1 MWMYSDL
8 NSFDGIEK
16 VYNSITPLRGRRKE
30 WDIRPLQK
38 RSKWWER
45 IVKVNDST
53 YVLCDGWF
61 AAYHGDPTLTDAQRE
76 DNLDALLT
84 MSPVVWERR
93 ADGDYIQ
100 IRSNLNSSP
109 SWSRYKFL
117 DTYLPTKLRHE
128 FDSSGRHWITHQ
140 EQRHLLPKGINK
152 HDYNARTQQHERV
165 KREDKYL
172 EFKYVGLKQF
182 ELTHGGYKKTTPVVQ
197 REVTKQYNK
206 KIRELWQYAK
216 VILPVF
222 GYTLHDQ
229 IREKRETLKVDYRG
243 VYALD
248 PSIVRGLLDDPDVY
262 AEQRLA
268 FCVLAAVDIDASE
281 ARYKTVTSGPHTW
294 KTPDGYMFCE
304 HEKSYERFRRLV
316 QKLGGMMTTK
326 EIDFT

>member
-1 MWMYSDL
+1 MWIYSDL

-16 VYNSITPLRGRRKE
+16 IYNNITPMRGRRKE

-53 YVLCDGWF
+53 YVLCDGWSN
-61 AAYHGDPTLTDAQRE
+61 YGDPTLTEEQKAE
-76 DNLDALLT
+76 DLARVLT
-84 MSPVVWERR
+84 MCPIVWERR

-117 DTYLPTKLRHE
+117 DTYLPAKLRHD

-152 HDYNARTQQHERV
+152 HDYNPRTQQHERV
-165 KREDKYL
+165 QREDKYL
-172 EFKYVGLKQF
+172 EFKYVGLNQF

-197 REVTKQYNK
+197 REMTKQYNK

-229 IREKRETLKVDYRG
+229 IREKRELLGVGYRG
-243 VYALD
+243 FDAID
-248 PSIVRGLLDDPDVY
+248 PSVVRGLLDDHETY

-268 FCVLAAVDIDASE
+268 FCVLAVVNIDASE

-294 KTPDGYMFCE
+294 KSPDGYMFAE
-304 HEKSYERFRRLV
+304 QKNSYEKFRRLV
-316 QKLGGMMTTK
+316 HKVGGMMTTK

>member
-1 MWMYSDL
+1 MWIYSDL

-16 VYNSITPLRGRRKE
+16 IYNNITPMRGRRKE

-61 AAYHGDPTLTDAQRE
+61 AAYHGDPTLTEEQRAE
-76 DNLDALLT
+76 NLNALLT

-128 FDSSGRHWITHQ
+128 YDSSGRHWITHQ

-152 HDYNARTQQHERV
+152 HDYNPRTQQHERV
-165 KREDKYL
+165 QREDKYL
-172 EFKYVGLKQF
+172 EFKYVGLNQF
-182 ELTHGGYKKTTPVVQ
+182 ELTHGGYKKSTPVVQ

-229 IREKRETLKVDYRG
+229 IREKRLVLNTDYRG
-243 VYALD
+243 LYALD

-294 KTPDGYMFCE
+294 KSPDGYMFAE
-304 HEKSYERFRRLV
+304 QKNSYERFRRLV